1 MYRYPDENSGLLSW
15 LKSAFGEA
23 EKMLTGKKFPMNIR
37 ALRLAQCLS
46 YFEIVGEIKSFQYLA
61 HFLDACSSKSMPSKH
76 WVDNLVRPAMLIMM
90 YVRPEGEGDS
100 SLHLHACYEMSYFLA
115 AGV

>member
-37 ALRLAQCLS
+37 ALRLAQ
-46 YFEIVGEIKSFQYLA
+46 
-61 HFLDACSSKSMPSKH
+61 
-76 WVDNLVRPAMLIMM
+76 
-90 YVRPEGEGDS
+90 
-100 SLHLHACYEMSYFLA
+100 
-115 AGV
+115 

>member
-46 YFEIVGEIKSFQYLA
+46 YFEIMSEKLKVFNTLLTSWMLVHQKVCPQNTGLIIW
-61 HFLDACSSKSMPSKH
+61 LDPLCLS
-76 WVDNLVRPAMLIMM
+76 
-90 YVRPEGEGDS
+90 
-100 SLHLHACYEMSYFLA
+100 
-115 AGV
+115 

>member
-46 YFEIVGEIKSFQYLA
+46 YFEI
-61 HFLDACSSKSMPSKH
+61 
-76 WVDNLVRPAMLIMM
+76 
-90 YVRPEGEGDS
+90 
-100 SLHLHACYEMSYFLA
+100 MSEK
-115 AGV
+115 